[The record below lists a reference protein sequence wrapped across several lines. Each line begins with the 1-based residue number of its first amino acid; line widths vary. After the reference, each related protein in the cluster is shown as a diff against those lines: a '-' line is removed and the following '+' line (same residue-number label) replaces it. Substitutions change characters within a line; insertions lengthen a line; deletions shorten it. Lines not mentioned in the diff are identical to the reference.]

1 MSSLSFLVKD
11 YYGITLFCPANFL
24 VNYFFYAVMSSDED
38 FDMVTKAL
46 CEGACFFL
54 HKPIRRWDIINV
66 WQHVYR
72 KRTFSLKI
80 GSRKGDLGKEVPEN
94 DPRGNKITVVDSSF
108 KNIERNDFL
117 GTGNKTTS
125 IDRRGKSR
133 IEVEGGLHKVCG
145 NQDQESPREA
155 RIASVERGNQGMP
168 SRKRGIGTSYGGRS
182 EERSDSKG
190 LESVEDG
197 SEGKDSDDDSSSL
210 KKWSRMKW
218 TPSLH
223 LKFLD
228 AVSSMG
234 DGSNITLSLK
244 FKFLKL
250 CIEFIAFVT

>member
-1 MSSLSFLVKD
+1 
-11 YYGITLFCPANFL
+11 
-24 VNYFFYAVMSSDED
+24 MSSDED
-38 FDMVTKAL
+38 FYMVTKAL

-72 KRTFSLKI
+72 KRTFSQKI

-133 IEVEGGLHKVCG
+133 IEVEVGLHKVCG

-155 RIASVERGNQGMP
+155 RIARVERGNQGMP
-168 SRKRGIGTSYGGRS
+168 SRKRGISTSYGGRS

-197 SEGKDSDDDSSSL
+197 SEAKDSDDDSSSL
-210 KKWSRMKW
+210 KKRSRMKW